1 MSVLSDRPDR
11 NVVTPDVDA
20 LLYVLLKVLAAHPD
34 GLRQRE
40 AVHLVG
46 ADLGYDLSSAA
57 IDRLRWAHER
67 LRRADLSS
75 SPARGVWRITDDG
88 KTFLQEYL
96 DGRAAERADAAA
108 LSVPRT
114 KGELSES
121 DEPHA
126 SPYVSSHTSPYVSP
140 YVSSHVSSHVSAHV
154 SPPASTY
161 SPPMT
166 PMPAPQEILDRALEN
181 IHDGVAAELSSLIFQ
196 SSPEFFEKL
205 VLDLLV
211 AMGYGT
217 GELAKRV
224 GQSGDGGIDGVIYLD
239 RLGLEKVYIQAKRW
253 KDDVG
258 RPILQ
263 AFYGALAARRANK
276 GVFITTSNYTP
287 EARSFAAQVSDGI
300 VLVDGRQL
308 TKLMI
313 EYGIGVGVQRT
324 IRIVAIDR
332 DYFDELD

>member
-1 MSVLSDRPDR
+1 MPSDRPER

-88 KTFLQEYL
+88 KIFLQEYL

-121 DEPHA
+121 DETHA
-126 SPYVSSHTSPYVSP
+126 P
-140 YVSSHVSSHVSAHV
+140 YVSSHVSSHVSPHTSSHAPSHA
-154 SPPASTY
+154 PPHASSYTPTY

-166 PMPAPQEILDRALEN
+166 PTPAPQEILDRALEN
-181 IHDGVAAELSSLIFQ
+181 IHDGVAAELASLIFQ

-224 GQSGDGGIDGVIYLD
+224 GQSGDSGIDGVIYLD